1 MGHRLNRL
9 LLALLMLLPATA
21 RAHWEERDLHGRFM
35 FGYAGVEGDPAHTAE
50 IEANGIPTNVQSI
63 SVAAASEDL
72 GPKINFV
79 NSRGQRA
86 IVILDRLLFL
96 NDPALATPCG
106 PYAWRQRLDYK
117 AKFDAWFGRNAPHLA
132 PEKVAILVINSEVNN
147 RCISASALDAVTQY
161 VAAKAP
167 SIPTL
172 AGYGAGEGAQPL
184 PEIVPASLSGVAL
197 FRYEVLNPL
206 TDPRYQQP
214 FQTLKSRLTP
224 AQRILLV
231 PDGFYNSGHAAR
243 GISQEDM
250 GRVALNYM
258 TLALNDPQV
267 VGMLIFLWPNFSEFG
282 EQKLGTRGLPQ
293 EVRDRHRVAAQ
304 GLGVRNPFAT
314 KCN

>member
-1 MGHRLNRL
+1 MKSL
-9 LLALLMLLPATA
+9 LIILTLMQPMLFTA
-21 RAHWEERDLHGRFM
+21 AAGAHWEERDVHGRFM
-35 FGYAGVEGDPAHTAE
+35 FGYAGVEGDPNYTAE
-50 IEANGIPTNVQSI
+50 IEAHGIPTNVQSI

-86 IVILDRLLFL
+86 IVMFDRLLFL
-96 NDPALATPCG
+96 NDPALPTPCG
-106 PYAWRQRLDYK
+106 PHAWRQRFDYR
-117 AKFDAWFGRNAPHLA
+117 AKFDAWLSRNARHLA

-147 RCISASALDAVTQY
+147 RCISPAALDAVTQY
-161 VAAKAP
+161 VASKVPA
-167 SIPTL
+167 IPTL

-184 PEIVPASLSGVAL
+184 PEVIPASLAGAAL
-197 FRYEVLNPL
+197 FRYEILNPV
-206 TDPRYQQP
+206 TDPSYQQ
-214 FQTLKSRLTP
+214 TYAALKSRLTP

-231 PDGFYNSGHAAR
+231 PDGFYNSGHAAK
-243 GISQEDM
+243 GISEADM

-267 VGMLIFLWPNFSEFG
+267 VGLLFFLWPNYEENG